1 MQILLSLECGGTNLL
16 VSQVVLAATE
26 GAGLPPN
33 LFPFGQVL
41 LNYLSCMNFQLPQS
55 SSVST

>member
-1 MQILLSLECGGTNLL
+1 MQILLSLECGVTNLL

-26 GAGLPPN
+26 GAGLPTI

-41 LNYLSCMNFQLPQS
+41 LNDLSCMSFQLPQR
-55 SSVST
+55 